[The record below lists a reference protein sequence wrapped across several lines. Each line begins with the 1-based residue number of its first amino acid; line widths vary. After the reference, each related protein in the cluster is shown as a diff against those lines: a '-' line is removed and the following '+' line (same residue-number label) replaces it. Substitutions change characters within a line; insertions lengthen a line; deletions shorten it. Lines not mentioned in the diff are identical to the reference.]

1 MRRLPPTGRRNVPV
15 ALDRFAASWRE
26 AYVTSPEAAANARH
40 DVTCVFCVLVDQG
53 VSESSGV
60 VWISNH
66 SFIVLNAFPYG
77 SGHLLT
83 LPRRH
88 VSQLTDLTD
97 AEYLDL
103 ALTQRRMI
111 TALAIA
117 YGADGMN
124 VGMNLGQAAGA
135 GIPKHVHIHALPRWN
150 GDTNFMTTIGET
162 RVLPESLESTWRKVV
177 SALSTLDA
185 DPSLD

>member
-1 MRRLPPTGRRNVPV
+1 M

-26 AYVTSPEAAANARH
+26 AYVTSPEAAENARH
-40 DVTCVFCVLVDQG
+40 DVACVFCRLVDLG
-53 VSESSGV
+53 VSIDSGV
-60 VWISNH
+60 VWMDDD
-66 SFIVLNAFPYG
+66 SFIILNAFPYG
-77 SGHLLT
+77 SGHLLA

-88 VSQLTDLTD
+88 VATLTDLSQG
-97 AEYLDL
+97 EYLSL
-103 ALTQRRMI
+103 ALAQRRMI
-111 TALAIA
+111 SALTLA

-162 RVLPESLESTWRKVV
+162 RVLPESLESTWTKVV
-177 SALSTLDA
+177 AALSTLAA
-185 DPSLD
+185 DPSVD

>member
-1 MRRLPPTGRRNVPV
+1 M

-26 AYVTSPEAAANARH
+26 AYVTSPEAAENARH
-40 DVTCVFCVLVDQG
+40 DVACVFCRLVDLG
-53 VSESSGV
+53 GSIDSGV
-60 VWISNH
+60 VWMDDD
-66 SFIVLNAFPYG
+66 SFIILNAFPYG
-77 SGHLLT
+77 SGHLLA

-88 VSQLTDLTD
+88 VATLTELSQG
-97 AEYLDL
+97 EYLSL
-103 ALTQRRMI
+103 ALAQRRMI
-111 TALAIA
+111 SALTLA

-162 RVLPESLESTWRKVV
+162 RVLPESLESTWTKVV
-177 SALSTLDA
+177 VALSTLAA
-185 DPSLD
+185 DPSVD

>member
-1 MRRLPPTGRRNVPV
+1 M

-26 AYVTSPEAAANARH
+26 AYVTSSEAAENASH
-40 DVTCVFCVLVDQG
+40 DVACVFCRLVALG
-53 VSESSGV
+53 VCEESGV
-60 VWISNH
+60 VWMDEH
-66 SFIVLNAFPYG
+66 SFIILNAFPYG
-77 SGHLLT
+77 SGHLLA
-83 LPRRH
+83 LPKRH
-88 VSQLTDLTD
+88 VSSLIDLSTS
-97 AEYLDL
+97 EYLSV

-111 TALAIA
+111 AALELA

-177 SALSTLDA
+177 AALSTLAA

>member
-1 MRRLPPTGRRNVPV
+1 M

-26 AYVTSPEAAANARH
+26 AYVTSSEAADNARH
-40 DVTCVFCVLVDQG
+40 DVACVFCRLVEMG
-53 VSESSGV
+53 MSEESGV
-60 VWISNH
+60 VWMDED
-66 SFIVLNAFPYG
+66 SFIILNAFPYG

-83 LPRRH
+83 LPKRH
-88 VSQLTDLTD
+88 VSSLTDLSTK
-97 AEYLDL
+97 EYLNVAL
-103 ALTQRRMI
+103 AQRRMI
-111 TALAIA
+111 AALGLA

-177 SALSTLDA
+177 AALSTLAA